1 MDPSGRNTDL
11 NLLPIETQIKVLKKP
26 TEDQKKKKKIWSHHE
41 IFGQSILTSK

>member
-11 NLLPIETQIKVLKKP
+11 NLLPIETQIKVLKTNRGSRREEKYDH
-26 TEDQKKKKKIWSHHE
+26 TSR